1 MGARNNR
8 AGPFVGRSVKVV
20 RDRVGRSVGRFTQ
33 WVTGRCAFA
42 FRDNALIE
50 SEPCSA
56 FENRTNKNFL
66 SFSFFQY
73 LIVYNVYNIRRRE
86 MYEYREREREERKV
100 RGWMPRLF
108 YRIIRCNDPRM
119 DLDRDDATYSRLF
132 REPERFLVSRDYAFH
147 QPVLRRSRNG
157 ERNGTDYVV

>member
-1 MGARNNR
+1 MGNGSLR
-8 AGPFVGRSVKVV
+8 
-20 RDRVGRSVGRFTQ
+20 
-33 WVTGRCAFA
+33 
-42 FRDNALIE
+42 FRDNVLIE

-66 SFSFFQY
+66 SFSFF
-73 LIVYNVYNIRRRE
+73 LPFNILSYITYIIFE
-86 MYEYREREREERKV
+86 GGECTSIEREREERKV

-132 REPERFLVSRDYAFH
+132 QNDSSSRATMPSTNLFYAVVATVKGMEPIMWYSVTRA
-147 QPVLRRSRNG
+147 
-157 ERNGTDYVV
+157 

>member
-1 MGARNNR
+1 MGNGSLR
-8 AGPFVGRSVKVV
+8 
-20 RDRVGRSVGRFTQ
+20 
-33 WVTGRCAFA
+33 
-42 FRDNALIE
+42 FRDNVLIE

-66 SFSFFQY
+66 SFSFF
-73 LIVYNVYNIRRRE
+73 LPSNILSYITYIIFE
-86 MYEYREREREERKV
+86 EGECTNIEREREERKV